1 MSADPLATY
10 LDLLFGAE
18 PGGALL
24 EFRWRLPDRRG
35 MGQLWHLVERRETA
49 IDSIRSIG
57 AKTDLYV
64 GCAPRT
70 RQYGGRDAVER
81 AHVLW
86 ADCDSPEAI
95 AALER
100 FHPSPSMVIRSGS
113 GRHAYWALWPP
124 AEAAEFERANRRLAH
139 ALGADLAATDAARI
153 LRPPGTFNFK
163 TGEPVPVEVEHLALE
178 VYALEDVVGELAD
191 PVAERS
197 ARAPVAAP
205 TAVDRFA
212 TIPPPLYVELLTG
225 GEVGRDGKV
234 ACLFHDD
241 RTPSLEVYAEP
252 AGGWYCFGCDRG
264 GTIIDFGAA
273 LYGIEPRGP
282 GYWEIR
288 RRLEAELLPALRKAA
303 A

>member
-1 MSADPLATY
+1 MSADALATY

-18 PGGALL
+18 PAGAFL
-24 EFRWRLPDRRG
+24 EVRWRLPDSRG
-35 MGQLWHLVERRETA
+35 MGQLWRPVERKITA

-57 AKTDLYV
+57 AKTDVYV

-70 RQYGGRDAVER
+70 RQYGGKDAVER
-81 AHVLW
+81 AHALW
-86 ADCDSPEAI
+86 ADCDSSESL

-100 FHPSPSMVIRSGS
+100 FEPAPGVVICSGS

-124 AEAAEFERANRRLAH
+124 AEAVEIERANRRLAH
-139 ALGADLAATDAARI
+139 ALGADVRATDAGRI
-153 LRPPGTFNFK
+153 LRPPGTCNFK

-178 VYALEDVVGELAD
+178 VYALEDVVGKLAD

-197 ARAPVAAP
+197 AWAPVAAP
-205 TAVDRFA
+205 TAVDYPLA

-225 GEVGRDGKV
+225 REPGRDGKI
-234 ACLFHDD
+234 ACPFHDD
-241 RTPSLEVYAEP
+241 RTPSLEVYDDP
-252 AGGWYCFGCDRG
+252 ARGWFCFGCERG

-273 LYGIEPRGP
+273 LFGIEPRGASF
-282 GYWEIR
+282 GELR
-288 RRLEAELLPALRKAA
+288 RRLAAGLLGRAA